1 MPLFDSSG
9 ISQDWDLQNSFIKK
23 LSLNLIQSS
32 FCRSEK
38 ITVPCLHIFLE
49 SQNIQVPNMEG
60 RTISV
65 YFSPPQ
71 YITMSLYHH
80 STTFLNH
87 SLRLCENIKQELSL
101 KTLEFEVK
109 VLGVTVIYKECLH
122 LGQVGA
128 HLMPHHLEIISINA
142 NSLDLSCKMNS
153 QPSKNKQIEKVN
165 INLTSN

>member
-1 MPLFDSSG
+1 
-9 ISQDWDLQNSFIKK
+9 
-23 LSLNLIQSS
+23 
-32 FCRSEK
+32 
-38 ITVPCLHIFLE
+38 
-49 SQNIQVPNMEG
+49 MEG

-101 KTLEFEVK
+101 KTLEFEVI

-153 QPSKNKQIEKVN
+153 QPSKKQANRGSPHKSNFQLTQDCLELATTQNRKRC
-165 INLTSN
+165 INYDISSFINQGSGDRMQWVDQPRI